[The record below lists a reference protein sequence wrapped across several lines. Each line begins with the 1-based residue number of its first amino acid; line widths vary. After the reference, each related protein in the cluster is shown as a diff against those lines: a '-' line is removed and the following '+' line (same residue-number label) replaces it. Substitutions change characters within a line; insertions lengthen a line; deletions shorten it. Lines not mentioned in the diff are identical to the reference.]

1 MWCVSYEIRFWL
13 NWSLRDIFLNP
24 HSTKKMLAGFSYA
37 NMKQSQPRYDR
48 LGYNGYN
55 SSGSKAGLKSLSCPI
70 FDYVILSS
78 V

>member
-1 MWCVSYEIRFWL
+1 MCCVSYEIRFWL
-13 NWSLRDIFLNP
+13 NWSLRDIFEIP
-24 HSTKKMLAGFSYA
+24 TQKKMLADFSYA
-37 NMKQSQPRYDR
+37 NMKQSQPRCVR